1 MDLVYIGL
9 ALALWLAIW
18 GLACAC
24 ERLRPSK
31 KETS

>member
-18 GLACAC
+18 GLAHAC
-24 ERLRPSK
+24 ERLRPSG
-31 KETS
+31 KECS